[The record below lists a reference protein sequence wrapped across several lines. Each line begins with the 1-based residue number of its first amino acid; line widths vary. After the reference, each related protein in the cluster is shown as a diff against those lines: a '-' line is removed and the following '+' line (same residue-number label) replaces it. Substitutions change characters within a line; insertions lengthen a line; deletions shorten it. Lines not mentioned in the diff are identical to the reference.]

1 MGGLSC
7 ELDDD
12 FGTVGRPRARRR
24 VTVLRLALNS
34 VYIFR
39 RPGQIRRAGLAGRAT
54 RPKSQEI
61 REQGMSRLEELTTRM
76 KTAVGSDSG
85 LGRTLKFNLKG
96 EGFVYID
103 GGTVSNDDKPADLT
117 LTIAM
122 DDLLA
127 LGEGKL
133 DPMTAV
139 MTGKLG
145 LSDMGVAMGLQ
156 GKMQALFSKLQ
167 A

>member
-1 MGGLSC
+1 MS
-7 ELDDD
+7 
-12 FGTVGRPRARRR
+12 
-24 VTVLRLALNS
+24 
-34 VYIFR
+34 
-39 RPGQIRRAGLAGRAT
+39 
-54 RPKSQEI
+54 
-61 REQGMSRLEELTTRM
+61 EQLTELTERM
-76 KTAVGSDSG
+76 KTAVGTDSG
-85 LGRTLKFNLKG
+85 LGKTLKFNLKG

-103 GGTVSNDDKPADLT
+103 GGTVTNEDKPADLT

-122 DDLLA
+122 KDLIA

-139 MTGKLG
+139 MTGALG

-167 A
+167 

>member
-1 MGGLSC
+1 
-7 ELDDD
+7 
-12 FGTVGRPRARRR
+12 
-24 VTVLRLALNS
+24 
-34 VYIFR
+34 
-39 RPGQIRRAGLAGRAT
+39 
-54 RPKSQEI
+54 
-61 REQGMSRLEELTTRM
+61 MSRLDELTTRM
-76 KTAVGSDSG
+76 KQAVGSDSG
-85 LGRTLKFNLKG
+85 LGRSLKFNLKG
-96 EGFVYID
+96 EGLIFID
-103 GGTVSNDDKPADLT
+103 GGTVSNEDKPADLT

-122 DDLLA
+122 DDLIA